1 MLSCIP
7 QESTLQSEAMLT
19 THLRPSSSAYSE
31 GEAQCFHQA
40 SRDRTKHIGTAFDQT
55 IKSSDRTHHPIG
67 KTVYRDGESNIQRKS
82 VRHLGWSGGRDRH
95 YAGVRYQEQA
105 LMQSNNSPSRT
116 ALSVAL
122 RRAAHQSVD
131 TPLVFEDLLAQRIV
145 GSEAERLGLSQNA
158 PRRNS
163 SRTLRAFLVARS
175 RYAEDLLAAGVHDGV
190 TQYVLLGAG
199 LDTFSYRN
207 PYSGL
212 RCFEVDH
219 PATQNW
225 KLGLLA
231 EAGISVPLSTTHVPV
246 DFEHQD
252 LNSQLVQ
259 KGFNPHQRTFFALL
273 GVVPY
278 LTFSAFESTLDVIA
292 SHPSGS
298 GFVMDYSLPRASLP
312 YLEQLAHDSLAARVA
327 AAGEPFQL
335 FFDPKEL
342 HELLRL
348 KSFARIED
356 LDAHNINQRYFK
368 DREDGLAI
376 LGTAGHLLSAWKT
389 GEE

>member
-1 MLSCIP
+1 M
-7 QESTLQSEAMLT
+7 
-19 THLRPSSSAYSE
+19 
-31 GEAQCFHQA
+31 
-40 SRDRTKHIGTAFDQT
+40 QT
-55 IKSSDRTHHPIG
+55 NS
-67 KTVYRDGESNIQRKS
+67 
-82 VRHLGWSGGRDRH
+82 
-95 YAGVRYQEQA
+95 
-105 LMQSNNSPSRT
+105 SPSRT

-122 RRAAHQSVD
+122 RRAAHQRVD

-145 GSEAERLGLSQNA
+145 GSEAKRLGLSQNA
-158 PRRNS
+158 PRRDS

-175 RYAEDLLAAGVHDGV
+175 RYAEDLLAAGVHHGV

-219 PATQNW
+219 PATQHW

-231 EAGISVPLSTTHVPV
+231 EADIPVPPSTTHVPV

-259 KGFNPHQRTFFALL
+259 KGFNPHQRTFFAWL

-278 LTFSAFESTLDVIA
+278 LTFSAFASTLDVIA

-335 FFDPKEL
+335 FFDPKQL

-348 KSFARIED
+348 KSFTRIED
-356 LDAHNINQRYFK
+356 LDTHHINQRYFK

-376 LGTAGHLLSAWKT
+376 LGTAAHLLSAWKT
-389 GEE
+389 GE

>member
-1 MLSCIP
+1 M
-7 QESTLQSEAMLT
+7 
-19 THLRPSSSAYSE
+19 
-31 GEAQCFHQA
+31 
-40 SRDRTKHIGTAFDQT
+40 
-55 IKSSDRTHHPIG
+55 
-67 KTVYRDGESNIQRKS
+67 
-82 VRHLGWSGGRDRH
+82 
-95 YAGVRYQEQA
+95 
-105 LMQSNNSPSRT
+105 
-116 ALSVAL
+116 AL
-122 RRAAHQSVD
+122 RRAAHQRVD
-131 TPLVFEDLLAQRIV
+131 APLVFEDLLAQRIV
-145 GSEAERLGLSQNA
+145 GAEAERLGLSQNA

-175 RYAEDLLAAGVHDGV
+175 RYAEDLLAAGVREGV

-207 PYSGL
+207 PHSSL

-219 PATQNW
+219 PATQQW
-225 KLGLLA
+225 KLGLLT
-231 EAGISVPLSTTHVPV
+231 EAGIPIPLSTTHVPV

-252 LNSQLVQ
+252 LTSQLVQ
-259 KGFNPHQRTFFALL
+259 KGFDPHQRTFFAWL

-278 LTFSAFESTLDVIA
+278 LTLAAFESTLDVIA

-312 YLEQLAHDSLAARVA
+312 YEEQLAHDSLAARVA

-335 FFDPKEL
+335 FFDPKNLSER
-342 HELLRL
+342 LRL
-348 KSFARIED
+348 RSFSRIED

-368 DREDGLAI
+368 HREDGLAV

-389 GEE
+389 EEEQRV

>member
-1 MLSCIP
+1 MI
-7 QESTLQSEAMLT
+7 E
-19 THLRPSSSAYSE
+19 
-31 GEAQCFHQA
+31 
-40 SRDRTKHIGTAFDQT
+40 
-55 IKSSDRTHHPIG
+55 SSDRTHHPPNQAVDG
-67 KTVYRDGESNIQRKS
+67 GGESNIQRKP
-82 VRHLGWSGGRDRH
+82 VRHPGWSGGRNRR
-95 YAGVRYQEQA
+95 YAGVRYQKQT
-105 LMQSNNSPSRT
+105 LMQTNSSPSRT

-122 RRAAHQSVD
+122 RRAAHQRVD

-145 GSEAERLGLSQNA
+145 GSEAQRLGLSQNA
-158 PRRNS
+158 PRRDS

-175 RYAEDLLAAGVHDGV
+175 RYAEDLLAAGVHHGV

-219 PATQNW
+219 PATQHW

-231 EAGISVPLSTTHVPV
+231 EADIPVPPSTTHVPV

-259 KGFNPHQRTFFALL
+259 KGFNPHQRTFFAWL

-278 LTFSAFESTLDVIA
+278 LTFSAFQSTLDVIA

-335 FFDPKEL
+335 FFDPKQL
-342 HELLRL
+342 HELLLL
-348 KSFARIED
+348 KSFTRIED
-356 LDAHNINQRYFK
+356 LDAHHINQRYFK

-376 LGTAGHLLSAWKT
+376 LGTAAHLLSAWKT